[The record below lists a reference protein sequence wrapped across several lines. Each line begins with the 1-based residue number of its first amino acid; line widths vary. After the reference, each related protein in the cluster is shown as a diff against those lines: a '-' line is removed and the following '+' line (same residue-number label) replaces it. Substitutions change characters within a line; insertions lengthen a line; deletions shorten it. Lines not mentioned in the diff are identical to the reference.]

1 MIGGAKRTPSPGF
14 WHRLERWLRL
24 ATVGLP
30 VGRPSH
36 PGVPGRTPLD
46 PLAVTGV
53 ALMFVL
59 LLGALSASVSP
70 KFLLSILF
78 LAPVMFAAVRGGVT
92 SGLVTAT
99 ASTLIMFLAPLTGPE
114 DPGWHDYWN
123 AGSRFAVF
131 LLVVVLLARSQE
143 LNHQLMDQTTVLAS
157 EVERRAHSERIS
169 GDEKEVLQLVAG
181 DRPLAEVLEALAGRL
196 VQWQANS
203 LCAVV
208 LFEAD
213 ADRPTLVVAPGFPE
227 ELRRSLQRL
236 AVPGRP
242 PGPGAVSAELQ
253 VRSLESLSGPVWEP
267 VRQLAAR
274 FDLCPSGSRGLAT
287 SRCEWLGVIVLFTHQ
302 RHKPVPLE
310 AVLFDKA
317 RDIAA
322 IAIERTRLT
331 RELRR
336 VSELVIDAQEAERR
350 RIARELHDGVNQ
362 ILSSAAFRIGM
373 VEPQV
378 PAEGGDA
385 RQELGRVKAL
395 LTRGI
400 DEIHRISEDLR
411 PSELDALG
419 LVPAIRSLCR
429 EFQRKTRLS
438 LRFQCDAHPR
448 RLSGAVELTV
458 YRIVQESLTNIEKHA
473 GATRADVK
481 LHWNDHQLDLGV
493 EDNGCGVGSVAEWT
507 HASRKSGMGLLN
519 MRERTAILGGQFS
532 VQSNEGLGT
541 RITVR
546 IPLDNQS
553 QIQQVA

>member
-1 MIGGAKRTPSPGF
+1 M
-14 WHRLERWLRL
+14 ERWLRL

-30 VGRPSH
+30 VGRPRMA
-36 PGVPGRTPLD
+36 GDAVRVPLD

-59 LLGALSASVSP
+59 LLGALSAIVSP

-78 LAPVMFAAVRGGVT
+78 LAPIMFAAVRGGVT
-92 SGLVTAT
+92 SGLVTAA

-123 AGSRFAVF
+123 AGSRLAVF
-131 LLVVVLLARSQE
+131 LLVVLLLTRSQE
-143 LNHQLMDQTTVLAS
+143 LNHQLLEQTSVLAL

-169 GDEKEVLQLVAG
+169 VDEKEVLQLVAG
-181 DRPLAEVLEALAGRL
+181 DRPLAEVLEALTGRIE
-196 VQWQANS
+196 QWQSNS
-203 LCAVV
+203 LCAVI
-208 LFEAD
+208 LFETEAE
-213 ADRPTLVVAPGFPE
+213 RPALVVAPRFPE
-227 ELRRSLQRL
+227 ELRRGLQRL
-236 AVPGRP
+236 VLAGGTEGSGPVPPREQL
-242 PGPGAVSAELQ
+242 AALQ
-253 VRSLESLSGPVWEP
+253 SLSGAVWEP

-274 FDLCPSGSRGLAT
+274 FDLCPSGARGLAT
-287 SRCEWLGVIVLFTHQ
+287 GRHEWIGVIALFAHQ

-310 AVLFDKA
+310 GNLFDKA

-322 IAIERTRLT
+322 IAIERTRLI

-378 PAEGGDA
+378 PAEAAEA
-385 RQELGRVKAL
+385 RAELSRVKAL

-473 GATRADVK
+473 GATRADVR
-481 LHWNDHQLDLGV
+481 LNWNEHQLDLGV
-493 EDNGCGVGSVAEWT
+493 EDNGCGIGGLAEWNRS
-507 HASRKSGMGLLN
+507 SRKSGMGLLN
-519 MRERTAILGGQFS
+519 MRERTAFLGGQFS
-532 VQSNEGLGT
+532 IQSNEGVGT
-541 RITVR
+541 RIAVR
-546 IPLDNQS
+546 IPLDGQA
-553 QIQQVA
+553 QIQKVA